1 MRALT
6 KRTLWYGCIILL
18 GFLSALPSFLPGEDR
33 PYLPDWYD
41 SNQFSLGLDLRGGS
55 HLLLAVDMEE
65 LLQNENQ
72 QMADV
77 LTDNLRQADI
87 RYLKPRVDQGGIHI
101 SLRDAGD
108 MDVLTQVARDTL
120 AESQSG
126 APAYTLARDNNTLT
140 LSMTQV
146 HREALQQDAVTQS
159 LDIVHRRLDE
169 TGMVE
174 PSITRQGQDSI
185 VVQLPGVS
193 DPQRVKELLGTTA
206 QMNFHWLADSTS
218 TDVIELRGL
227 EDRPEDGPETDQ
239 SPSQVYRLER
249 QIAMEGRHVR
259 NANMVLQQ
267 QTGQPV
273 VNFVLDK
280 TGGRQFGDMT
290 QANIGRAL
298 AVVLDD
304 KVITA
309 PVIRSA
315 ITTGSGE
322 ISGGFSAVDATD
334 LAMLL
339 RAGALPA
346 ALDVIEERSVG
357 PSLGSDS
364 INMGLLAGLVGA
376 ALVLAFMVTAYGSW
390 GLIAWLSLSVN
401 VGLIFGVLSLLG
413 ATLTL
418 PGIAGLILVMGMAV
432 DANILINE
440 RIRDELRQGKTPWL
454 SLDNGFRK
462 AYGTII
468 DSNITTLIAISL
480 LFTMGSGPVRGFA
493 VTMGIGLL
501 TSLFTSV
508 AFTRV
513 LMEWRIRLSGKKTLS
528 ITGLP
533 LFDRLANK
541 FSSGK
546 QVINFMRASAA
557 GLVISAILSVASIAL
572 LVYPGLDFGID
583 FSGGALVEIKAPDTS
598 IEQLRSS
605 LVNAGLPDISVQ
617 ETASAGG
624 NAIASDTYQL
634 RQAIQEDADNS
645 QVMNNMRAAVLQAA
659 PDAEFQRTDM
669 VGPRVSGDFADMS
682 ILAVLLAGAGMLF
695 YLWYRFENHFAVA
708 AVITIALDLTKTLGF
723 FALSGVEFNLTAVA
737 ALLALIGYSVNDK
750 VVVFDRIR
758 ENLHAKPDQDL
769 AKLVDRSISATL
781 TRTVF
786 TSGSTLVAILPMAV
800 AGGSAVSSFALP
812 MLFGIIISTS
822 SSIFIAAPIV
832 LMLGRRRANRGLG
845 QLHAPVSTDTVT
857 TRP

>member
-1 MRALT
+1 MRALG
-6 KRTLWYGCIILL
+6 KRTLWYGFIIILGL
-18 GFLSALPSFLPGEDR
+18 LSALPAT
-33 PYLPDWYD
+33 LPDGVQQRLPAWYAN
-41 SNQFSLGLDLRGGS
+41 NQFSLGLDLRGGS
-55 HLLLAVDMEE
+55 HLLLAVDMDD
-65 LLQNENQ
+65 LLQSENQ
-72 QMADV
+72 QLADV
-77 LTDNLRQADI
+77 LADNLREADI
-87 RYLKPRVDQGGIHI
+87 RYLKPRADTAGVEI
-101 SLRDAGD
+101 SLRDSAD
-108 MDVLTQVARDTL
+108 MADLTRIARDTL
-120 AESQSG
+120 AENQSG
-126 APAYTLARDNNTLT
+126 QPAYTLDRNNNTLT
-140 LSMTQV
+140 LSMTEA
-146 HREALQQDAVTQS
+146 HRNALQQDAVTQS

-174 PSITRQGQDSI
+174 PSITRQGQESI

-193 DPQRVKELLGTTA
+193 DPQRVKDLLGTTA
-206 QMNFHWLADSTS
+206 RMNFHWLADGRSTEI
-218 TDVIELRGL
+218 IELPGQ
-227 EDRPEDGPETDQ
+227 DDGQ
-239 SPSQVYRLER
+239 LYRLER
-249 QIAMEGRHVR
+249 QVAMEGRHVR

-267 QTGQPV
+267 QTGMPV
-273 VNFVLDK
+273 VNFVLNK

-322 ISGGFSAVDATD
+322 ISGGFNAVEAAD

-364 INMGLLAGLVGA
+364 ISMGLFAGLVGA
-376 ALVLAFMVTAYGSW
+376 GLVLAFMVAVYGSW
-390 GLIAWLSLSVN
+390 GLIAWLSLSIN
-401 VGLIFGVLSLLG
+401 MGLIFGVLSLLG

-468 DSNITTLIAISL
+468 DSNVTTLIAISL
-480 LFTMGSGPVRGFA
+480 LFLMGSGPVRGFA

-508 AFTRV
+508 AVTRV
-513 LMEWRIRLSGKKTLS
+513 LMEWRVRLSGKTPLS
-528 ITGLP
+528 MSGLP
-533 LFDRLANK
+533 LFERLTDN

-546 QVINFMRASAA
+546 RVISFMRASVV
-557 GLVISAILSVASIAL
+557 GLVVSAILSVASIGL
-572 LVYPGLDFGID
+572 LLKPGLDFGID
-583 FSGGALVEIKAPDTS
+583 FSGGALVEIRAPDTS
-598 IEQLRSS
+598 IEQLRLS
-605 LVNAGLPDISVQ
+605 LAEAGLGDISVQ
-617 ETASAGG
+617 ETASAG
-624 NAIASDTYQL
+624 NDAISSDTYQL
-634 RQAIQEDADNS
+634 RQAIQENADNS
-645 QVMNNMRAAVLQAA
+645 QVMDSIRTAVLQAA

-682 ILAVLLAGAGMLF
+682 ILAVMLAGAGMLL
-695 YLWYRFENHFAVA
+695 YLWVRFENHFAVA

-723 FALSGVEFNLTAVA
+723 FVLSGVEFNLTAVA

-758 ENLHAKPDQDL
+758 ENLRAKPDQDFSL
-769 AKLVDRSISATL
+769 LVDRSISATL

-786 TSGSTLVAILPMAV
+786 TSTSTLVAILPMAI

-812 MLFGIIISTS
+812 MLFGIVISTS

-832 LMLGRRRANRGLG
+832 LFLGKRRERAGRA
-845 QLHAPVSTDTVT
+845 QLHQAVPLEEQAT
-857 TRP
+857 P

>member
-1 MRALT
+1 MRSLRQ
-6 KRTLWYGCIILL
+6 RTLWYGLVILL
-18 GFLSALPSFLPGEDR
+18 GLLSALPAVLPGAAQQR
-33 PYLPDWYD
+33 LPDWYAN
-41 SNQFSLGLDLRGGS
+41 NQFSLGLDLRGGS
-55 HLLLAVDMEE
+55 HLLLAVDMED
-65 LLQNENQ
+65 LLQSENQ
-72 QMADV
+72 QLGDALADR
-77 LTDNLRQADI
+77 LQQDGI
-87 RYLKPRVDQGGIHI
+87 RYLRPQATPEQLTLT
-101 SLRDAGD
+101 LRDSGELPA
-108 MDVLTQVARDTL
+108 LQRIIRETL
-120 AESQSG
+120 AESQT
-126 APAYTLARDNNTLT
+126 ALPAYTLDSGNAAVTLT
-140 LSMTQV
+140 LTDA
-146 HREALQQDAVTQS
+146 HRDTLQHDALTQS

-169 TGMVE
+169 TGMIE
-174 PSITRQGQDSI
+174 PSITRQGDDSI

-206 QMNFHWLADSTS
+206 KMNFHWLADARS
-218 TDVIELRGL
+218 TDVMELPGQV
-227 EDRPEDGPETDQ
+227 DGDTYQ
-239 SPSQVYRLER
+239 LER

-259 NANMVLQQ
+259 HANMVLQA
-267 QTGQPV
+267 QTGLPV

-280 TGGRQFGDMT
+280 TGGRLFGDMT
-290 QANIGRAL
+290 QENIGRAL
-298 AVVLDD
+298 AVVLDE

-322 ISGGFSAVDATD
+322 ISGGFNAVEATD

-346 ALDVIEERSVG
+346 ALEVIEERSVG

-364 INMGLLAGLVGA
+364 ISMGLIAGIVGA
-376 ALVLAFMVTAYGSW
+376 ALVLAFMVSVYGSW
-390 GLIAWLSLSVN
+390 GLIAWFSLSIN
-401 VGLIFGVLSLLG
+401 MGLIFGVLSLLG

-508 AFTRV
+508 AVTRV
-513 LMEWRIRLSGKKTLS
+513 LMEWRIRLSDQKTLS
-528 ITGLP
+528 VSGLP
-533 LFDRLANK
+533 LFDRLADN

-546 QVINFMRASAA
+546 RVINFMRASVA
-557 GLVISAILSVASIAL
+557 GLVVSAILSVASIGL
-572 LVYPGLDFGID
+572 LVKLGLDFGID
-583 FSGGALVEIKAPDTS
+583 FSGGALVEIKIPNTS

-605 LVNAGLPDISVQ
+605 LVNAGLSHISVQ

-624 NAIASDTYQL
+624 NAITSDTYQL
-634 RQAIQEDADNS
+634 RQPIQEGADNS
-645 QVMNNMRAAVLQAA
+645 QVMDTLRAAVLQAA

-682 ILAVLLAGAGMLF
+682 ILAVMLAGAGMLV
-695 YLWYRFENHFAVA
+695 YLWFRFENHFAVA
-708 AVITIALDLTKTLGF
+708 AVITIGLDLTKTLGF
-723 FALSGVEFNLTAVA
+723 FVLSGVEFNLTAVA

-758 ENLHAKPDQDL
+758 ENLRAKPDQDFSQ
-769 AKLVDRSISATL
+769 LVDRSISATL

-786 TSGSTLVAILPMAV
+786 TSMSTLVAILPMAI

-812 MLFGIIISTS
+812 MLFGIVISTS

-832 LMLGRRRANRGLG
+832 LYLGNRRKERGLA
-845 QLHAPVSTDTVT
+845 QLHMPVDLGQT
-857 TRP
+857 TP

>member
-18 GFLSALPSFLPGEDR
+18 GLLSALPSFLPGEER
-33 PYLPDWYD
+33 QILPDWYA

-65 LLQNENQ
+65 LLQSENQ
-72 QMADV
+72 QMADA
-77 LTDNLRQADI
+77 LADNLRQADI
-87 RYLKPRVDQGGIHI
+87 RYLKPRVDQDSIHV
-101 SLRDAGD
+101 SLRDAGN
-108 MDVLTQVARDTL
+108 MEVLTRIARDTL
-120 AESQSG
+120 AESQNG
-126 APAYTLARDNNTLT
+126 APAYTLDRDNNTLT
-140 LSMTQV
+140 LSMTQI
-146 HREALQQDAVTQS
+146 HHEALQQDAVTQS

-206 QMNFHWLADSTS
+206 KMNFHWLADSTS
-218 TDVIELRGL
+218 TDVIELQGL
-227 EDRPEDGPETDQ
+227 EDGGNA
-239 SPSQVYRLER
+239 SQVYRLER
-249 QIAMEGRHVR
+249 QVAMEGRHVR

-322 ISGGFSAVDATD
+322 ISGGFNAVDATD

-376 ALVLAFMVTAYGSW
+376 ALVLAFMVAAYGSW

-533 LFDRLANK
+533 LFDRLADK

-557 GLVISAILSVASIAL
+557 GLVISAILSVASIGL
-572 LVYPGLDFGID
+572 LVFPGLDFGID

-832 LMLGRRRANRGLG
+832 LMLGRRRERQGKG
-845 QLHAPVSTDTVT
+845 QLHQPEASDVHDVA
-857 TRP
+857 

>member
-1 MRALT
+1 MRSLRQ
-6 KRTLWYGCIILL
+6 RTLWYGLIILL
-18 GFLSALPSFLPGEDR
+18 GLLSALPALLPGTAQQR
-33 PYLPDWYD
+33 LPDWYAN
-41 SNQFSLGLDLRGGS
+41 NQFSLGLDLRGGS
-55 HLLLAVDMEE
+55 HLLLAVDMED
-65 LLQNENQ
+65 LLQSENQ
-72 QMADV
+72 QLGDAIADR
-77 LTDNLRQADI
+77 LRQDGI
-87 RYLKPRVDQGGIHI
+87 RYLRPQATPEQLTVT
-101 SLRDAGD
+101 LRDSSELPA
-108 MDVLTQVARDTL
+108 LQRIARETL
-120 AESQSG
+120 AESQT
-126 APAYTLARDNNTLT
+126 ALPNYTLDSSNSSVTLT
-140 LSMTQV
+140 LTDT
-146 HREALQQDAVTQS
+146 HRDALQQDAVTQS
-159 LDIVHRRLDE
+159 LEIVHRRLDE

-206 QMNFHWLADSTS
+206 KMNFHWLADSRS
-218 TDVIELRGL
+218 SDVMELPGQL
-227 EDRPEDGPETDQ
+227 DGET
-239 SPSQVYRLER
+239 YRLER

-259 NANMVLQQ
+259 NANMVLQP
-267 QTGQPV
+267 QTGLPV

-309 PVIRSA
+309 PVIRGA

-322 ISGGFSAVDATD
+322 ISGGFNAVEATD

-364 INMGLLAGLVGA
+364 ISIGLLAGIVGA
-376 ALVLAFMVTAYGSW
+376 ALVLAFMVAVYGSW
-390 GLIAWLSLSVN
+390 GLIAWISLSIN
-401 VGLIFGVLSLLG
+401 MGLIFGVLSLLG

-508 AFTRV
+508 AVTRV
-513 LMEWRIRLSGKKTLS
+513 LMEWRIRLYRQKTLS
-528 ITGLP
+528 VSGLP
-533 LFDRLANK
+533 LFDRLGDN

-546 QVINFMRASAA
+546 RVINFMRASVA
-557 GLVISAILSVASIAL
+557 GLVVSAILSVASIGL
-572 LVYPGLDFGID
+572 LIKPGLDFGID
-583 FSGGALVEIKAPDTS
+583 FSGGALVEIKTPDTS

-605 LVNAGLPDISVQ
+605 LVNAGLSDISVQ

-624 NAIASDTYQL
+624 NAITSDTYQL
-634 RQAIQEDADNS
+634 RQPVQDGADSS
-645 QVMNNMRAAVLQAA
+645 QVMDNLRAAVLQAA

-682 ILAVLLAGAGMLF
+682 ILAVMLAGAGMLV
-695 YLWYRFENHFAVA
+695 YLWFRFENHFAVA
-708 AVITIALDLTKTLGF
+708 AVITIGLDLTKTLGF
-723 FALSGVEFNLTAVA
+723 FVLSGVEFNLTAVA

-758 ENLHAKPDQDL
+758 ENLRAKPDQDFSQ
-769 AKLVDRSISATL
+769 LVDRSISATL

-786 TSGSTLVAILPMAV
+786 TSMSTLVAILPMAI

-812 MLFGIIISTS
+812 MLFGIVISTS
-822 SSIFIAAPIV
+822 SSVFIAAPIV
-832 LMLGRRRANRGLG
+832 LFLGKRRERKGLN
-845 QLHAPVSTDTVT
+845 QLHQPVALSEAT
-857 TRP
+857 P